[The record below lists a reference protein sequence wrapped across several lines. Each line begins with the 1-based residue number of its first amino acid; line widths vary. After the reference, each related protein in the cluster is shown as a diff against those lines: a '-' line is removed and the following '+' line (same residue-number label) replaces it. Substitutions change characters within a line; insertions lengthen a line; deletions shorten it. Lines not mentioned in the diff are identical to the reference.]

1 MEGYTESIILSA
13 GTHSLSYD
21 SSYVPFT
28 INIDPKLL
36 LFSNKIRSIEYSW
49 GDGNVSVVNYKPIDN
64 FSGNLPFPY
73 DVGSPLNYP
82 QKHTFYSKDINTSIY
97 EIIIKVNLFGNSN
110 YSIFKINLNL
120 KNPDIRKLF
129 SEFHL
134 IKTRMFG
141 RDNEILYT
149 FQTQNPNYIL
159 MSTVKW
165 KDITKENI
173 LKNGITKKYTFIPP
187 FENSLT
193 SFIPQ
198 NSAIINIPYKNVP
211 INLDTGVV
219 E

>member
-120 KNPDIRKLF
+120 KNP
-129 SEFHL
+129 
-134 IKTRMFG
+134 
-141 RDNEILYT
+141 
-149 FQTQNPNYIL
+149 NYIL